1 MKNEI
6 LIEAAEIKKYYQLGE
21 IEVKALDGINIEV
34 ISGEFLAIVGPS
46 GSGKSTLINML
57 GGVDKPD
64 TGQIIIENIDIAQY
78 NIDQLTEF
86 RRANVGFVFQF
97 YSLIPTL
104 TAYENVEMAAE
115 LINLKGNDLITQSKK
130 ALDYVGLGKRKNS
143 YPSQLS
149 GGERQRVAIARALAK
164 EPKLILVDE
173 PTGQLDEIT
182 ADQVVKLIRDTSK
195 QIGATVL
202 MVTHDNN
209 QLKYADR
216 VIEMKSGKI
225 IGERK

>member
-34 ISGEFLAIVGPS
+34 IKGEFLAIVGPS

-64 TGQIIIENIDIAQY
+64 TGQIIIENVDIAKY

-97 YSLIPTL
+97 LQFNSH
-104 TAYENVEMAAE
+104 
-115 LINLKGNDLITQSKK
+115 INCI
-130 ALDYVGLGKRKNS
+130 
-143 YPSQLS
+143 
-149 GGERQRVAIARALAK
+149 
-164 EPKLILVDE
+164 
-173 PTGQLDEIT
+173 
-182 ADQVVKLIRDTSK
+182 
-195 QIGATVL
+195 
-202 MVTHDNN
+202 
-209 QLKYADR
+209 
-216 VIEMKSGKI
+216 
-225 IGERK
+225 